1 MSRPRVLLYAPALYE
16 AGFKQHHV
24 DGEALALHAHLNQA
38 GYECGLLDAYYRA
51 VRAPSLAEAIAAAG
65 GADAVLVHL
74 WTSDAYG
81 PRLRAIADELAQ
93 LRQELGLPVVAFGP
107 LAVSAAAELR
117 DHGAI
122 DHAVGLASPPSGYEG
137 TAGLVA
143 AIGRYLRGHT
153 PLTSLHGDD
162 LPYLADAVVSVS
174 ASRGCYGRCTFCA
187 YNSDLGG
194 GWLELPIDQVVADI
208 AHLHK
213 ITGATRF
220 AFADSD
226 FGGTTQACRARAG
239 QLASGLAAAGLA
251 GRVSLSVNVRSET
264 LDRQTVRLLADAGVR
279 AMLIGVESFNEQ
291 TLHRLYGKRQNLQHL
306 AEVVQAADACGIT
319 TVASYILWH
328 PWQTMASVR
337 QELADIEG
345 FGRHRIPQFMARSR
359 LLVIPGTVIERKIQA
374 AGLLQA
380 APFLRGFRFADPDV
394 CALHQELAGWFG
406 RAAMPVLAGLSEQRP
421 GDLTTLARLK
431 IAEWEWLTARVRG
444 LAGAVAHG

>member
-38 GYECGLLDAYYRA
+38 GYECRFLDAYYRA
-51 VRAPSLAEAIAAAG
+51 VRAPSLAEAIATAG

-93 LRQELGLPVVAFGP
+93 LRQELELPVVAFGP

-122 DHAVGLASPPSGYEG
+122 DHAVGLAPQLSGDEG

-143 AIGRYLRGHT
+143 AISGYLRGHT
-153 PLTSLHGDD
+153 PLTSLRGDD

-208 AHLHK
+208 AHLHQ

-226 FGGTTQACRARAG
+226 FGGTTQACRRRAG

-291 TLHRLYGKRQNLQHL
+291 TLHRLYGKRQDLQHL
-306 AEVVQAADACGIT
+306 AEVVQAADTCGIT

-337 QELADIEG
+337 QELAEIER

-380 APFLRGFRFADPDV
+380 APFQRGFRFADPDV
-394 CALHQELAGWFG
+394 HALHRELAEWFG
-406 RAAMPVLAGLSEQRP
+406 RAVMPVLTGLSEQRP

-431 IAEWEWLTARVRG
+431 IAEWEWLTAQVGG